1 MDEEARRRMFW
12 NLVVV
17 LLPEDTQNDILG
29 KVEELMS
36 PYDCALPVDIHSEP
50 CGCVGA
56 EAQDE
61 SFNLA
66 AETLILRDPNTPWWD
81 LNSEN
86 EDIWKLR
93 IDYEKVHPLYQK
105 PSPDC
110 EECGGSGVGWEELC
124 NRESGQWWE
133 WEIGAKRF
141 PGGREKVSVRDL
153 LSFWR
158 RCRPT
163 IESLVTPDGRWHRKP
178 WTAQRSVEPSWRML
192 RREEQL
198 EHWWRRHLIRHL
210 RENERCTAVAVGAEL
225 MRWID

>member
-1 MDEEARRRMFW
+1 MDEEARSYKFW
-12 NLVVV
+12 DLVVV
-17 LLPEDTQNDILG
+17 LLPEGSQNDVLG
-29 KVEELMS
+29 EVEELMV
-36 PYDCALPVDIHSEP
+36 PYDCDLPMETHRER
-50 CGCVGA
+50 CGCVGM

-61 SFNLA
+61 SFDLA
-66 AETLILRDPNTPWWD
+66 VKTLLLRDPNRTWREIS
-81 LNSEN
+81 SEN
-86 EDIWKLR
+86 EDVWKLR
-93 IDYEKVHPLYQK
+93 VEYEKVHPLYQK

-133 WEIGAKRF
+133 WKIGAKCF
-141 PGGREKVSVRDL
+141 PGGRVEVSVVDL

-158 RCRPT
+158 RCRP
-163 IESLVTPDGRWHRKP
+163 IESLVTSDGQWHRKP
-178 WTAQRSVEPSWRML
+178 RTVPRFIEPSWRTF

-198 EHWWRRHLIRHL
+198 EHWWRRHLVRHL